1 MLIKALNRADEKQH
15 AELNRWLNAEAQRL
29 KRKIKDTSPF

>member
-15 AELNRWLNAEAQRL
+15 AELNRWLNAEVFS
-29 KRKIKDTSPF
+29 TF